1 MLGLILMVGYPLIL
15 RRIFWFVRLTV
26 LVALLLPG
34 SIPTMLLLLT
44 KYTLDIVDSEGIII
58 TFVGSLIMSI
68 FEVLPP
74 MVQTLIIPILALVIV
89 VAYLVAIKL
98 LNPKEPLIS
107 TIRRQRDIAY
117 NKFVKIPTELVD
129 DQD

>member
-1 MLGLILMVGYPLIL
+1 MVGYPLIL

-98 LNPKEPLIS
+98 LNPKESLIS
-107 TIRRQRDIAY
+107 TIKRQRDTAY
-117 NKFVKIPTELVD
+117 NKFVKIPTEMVD